1 MEWKTKV
8 TELLGCRYPILQ
20 GAVAGLGTWRLAAAV
35 AEAGAHGTITASV
48 SCTPEQLREDIRRC
62 RDATDGS
69 FGVNLSIGICPSL
82 EEMLEVCIDEGV
94 PVETSAYKPDAQAPR
109 IKEAGLRWIHKVAR
123 VKDALHAEKLG
134 PDALIVV
141 GLEGAGIK
149 NPEQLPTMTTIVWG
163 AKQIKVPLI
172 AAGGIG
178 DARGF
183 LGALVMGADA
193 VMMGTAFL
201 VTKECP
207 IEDAVKAAI
216 LRSSPDDPE
225 IRQRV
230 MMPTVQR
237 GTPDSAGEPSLPDLS
252 KAVSFAAGVL
262 NHVPTVKEFIDS
274 IIYAAEEIL
283 DSWQRGKD

>member
-1 MEWKTKV
+1 
-8 TELLGCRYPILQ
+8 
-20 GAVAGLGTWRLAAAV
+20 
-35 AEAGAHGTITASV
+35 
-48 SCTPEQLREDIRRC
+48 
-62 RDATDGS
+62 
-69 FGVNLSIGICPSL
+69 
-82 EEMLEVCIDEGV
+82 MLEICIDEGV
-94 PVETSAYKPDAQAPR
+94 PVETSVYKPDALAPR
-109 IKEAGLRWIHKVAR
+109 IKEAGLRWIHKAAR
-123 VKDALHAEKLG
+123 VKDALHAEKLE

-163 AKQIKVPLI
+163 AKQINVPLI

-178 DARGF
+178 DAHGF
-183 LGALVMGADA
+183 LGALVMGAEA

-225 IRQRV
+225 TRQRV
-230 MMPTVQR
+230 MVPVAWR
-237 GTPDSAGEPSLPDLS
+237 GTPESAEESSLPDLS

-262 NHVPTVKEFIDS
+262 DRVPTVKEFIDS
-274 IIYAAEEIL
+274 IICGAEEIL
-283 DSWQRGKD
+283 ANWQRGKD

>member
-1 MEWKTKV
+1 
-8 TELLGCRYPILQ
+8 
-20 GAVAGLGTWRLAAAV
+20 
-35 AEAGAHGTITASV
+35 
-48 SCTPEQLREDIRRC
+48 
-62 RDATDGS
+62 
-69 FGVNLSIGICPSL
+69 
-82 EEMLEVCIDEGV
+82 MLEVCIDEGV

-123 VKDALHAEKLG
+123 VKDALHTEKLG

-262 NHVPTVKEFIDS
+262 NHVPTVKEFIGS